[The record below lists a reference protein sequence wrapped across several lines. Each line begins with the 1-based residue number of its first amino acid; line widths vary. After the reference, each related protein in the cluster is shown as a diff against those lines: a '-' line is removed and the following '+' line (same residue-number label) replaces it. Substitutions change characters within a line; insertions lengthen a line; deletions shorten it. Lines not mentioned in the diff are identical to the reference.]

1 MFDVTQLLTTY
12 ALLVV
17 WSDLLKMRRAL
28 NVCMTI
34 YLPEMLVKYAAW
46 IHCVYN
52 YAQIVEYYSCASK
65 CLGTSNLNIEYDNV
79 SIEMYHNA

>member
-1 MFDVTQLLTTY
+1 
-12 ALLVV
+12 
-17 WSDLLKMRRAL
+17 
-28 NVCMTI
+28 MTI